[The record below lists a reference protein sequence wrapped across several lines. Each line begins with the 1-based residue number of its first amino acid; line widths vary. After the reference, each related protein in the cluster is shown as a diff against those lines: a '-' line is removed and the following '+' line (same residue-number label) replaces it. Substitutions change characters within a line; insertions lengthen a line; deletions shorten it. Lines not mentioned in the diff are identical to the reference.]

1 LLAAIGGEAFL
12 KGVLGVSGWLRV
24 PKLLVATTLA
34 AFATSSPELN
44 GMGWRHL
51 AH

>member
-1 LLAAIGGEAFL
+1 MLAAIGGEAFL
-12 KGVLGVSGWLRV
+12 KGVLGVSGWLWV